1 MKVIISDNLVSRNIL
16 QKVNSYLGDN
26 EEIGAKQGVQK
37 TYQVRRGAY
46 NDFSKGFIPEK
57 MIENI

>member
-1 MKVIISDNLVSRNIL
+1 MKVIISGILVSRNIL

-37 TYQVRRGAY
+37 PINTKEELTRTSVRVLLQK
-46 NDFSKGFIPEK
+46 ND
-57 MIENI
+57 